1 MTLLHD
7 LLVQECSCTEDVF
20 DISQGCLEISS
31 WDGLLRFS
39 QSAVFVYATSENL
52 PLLYVSPNLAEVA
65 GFSGKEVLAD
75 PLLWEQGIQAEVRAS
90 RQAGLRQAALGTSYI
105 GEYLL
110 CRPDGTQVWLRESLR
125 PDVDDRGIVRRILG
139 SVTDISEV
147 REAQAKAAE
156 VTARYH
162 RAFELAGLPAA
173 MIGEDGCIIEA
184 NRAMAAWLGYT
195 VEDMRGMPV
204 CRISHPGDVAEN
216 QRLRDQLWNGLVER
230 FRMEKRYLHK
240 DGTVLRGL
248 LLNAIVRDDQ
258 GKPLY
263 SVAHIQ
269 DITVQRQAEETARMA
284 HERLLDA
291 ISALPDSFALFD
303 ADERLVL
310 CNESYR
316 RLPEIGSACLPGT
329 HVEEVLTALVRS
341 NTPNSGSGSA
351 EEFVR
356 EHLQSFR
363 AARGVPSL
371 ALSGGRWLRLA
382 EKRTRDGGTVVVA
395 SDVTDLKRAEVALR
409 DSEERF
415 RLLVEGSALGVI
427 VTSNGRILFANRRM
441 AEMLGYSSTAEFLAL
456 GRSEAFKAP
465 HEVERLR
472 GYREARA
479 RGAPAP
485 LCYEYQALCKDG
497 SYLWVENQAA
507 VISWRGE
514 HAILSSV
521 IDIGERKRI
530 DAAQRKSEAVF
541 RGTFEHSPFPAAIA
555 DEDGFYQYVNRALC
569 ELVGYS
575 QAELLGS
582 SASIMTHPDDRAA
595 ARTRLMN
602 NATEEASSYSVR
614 KRYVHKDG
622 TVIWVIASVSTL
634 RDETG
639 RVFGSVRQVQDI
651 TEEVKADQARRDMEQ
666 QLRAVVDN
674 SPSGIC
680 IREPQGPILMV
691 NRSYAERFGLFPE
704 QMVGRL
710 TREFYPP
717 AQAEG
722 IDNTDA
728 AIVATGRPATREVTQ
743 KFADGE
749 IHTVLSVKFPI
760 GDVMGQ
766 TVAIGVISSDMT
778 DYKNVEERLH
788 QAQKMEAVGQLTGGI
803 AHDFNNLLNVILGNL
818 ELIEAA
824 VGDDPEIAKRLR
836 NADIAVHRGAELT
849 DRLLAFSRRKSLRPQ
864 VVDVNQLIEDVAEL
878 LSRTLGEDIKIETIL
893 DPSVPSVQI
902 DPGQLENAI
911 LNLSLNS
918 RDALE
923 PGGRLVI
930 ETRAYTVNDDSG
942 KDLPPGSYVF
952 LTVSDNGTGM
962 TPEVRDR
969 AFEPFFTTK
978 DVGKGSGL
986 GLSMVYG
993 FVTQSGGHIDI
1004 ESQLGVGTTVRI
1016 LLPGVSGDKAAE
1028 PAVTKQ
1034 GSVVRG
1040 SHETILVVEDDQ
1052 ELRRIAFELLTD
1064 LEYKVLTAEDG
1075 PSALAIV
1082 ASEERIDLLFVDM
1095 VLPHGMNG
1103 AELAR
1108 QARVRRPD
1116 LKVVFTSGY
1125 PDEVLRRQSSLEQG
1139 QLLVG
1144 KPYRMHEVAQTIR
1157 RALDNKQL
1165 SFPLESA

>member
-1 MTLLHD
+1 MPK
-7 LLVQECSCTEDVF
+7 DVI
-20 DISQGCLEISS
+20 DISLRCSEKSN
-31 WDGLLRFS
+31 WDRLLRYS
-39 QSAVFVYATSENL
+39 QSATFVYAGAEDFA
-52 PLLYVSPNLAEVA
+52 PIYASPNLADLLGLSAADVVA
-65 GFSGKEVLAD
+65 EPSS
-75 PLLWEQGIQAEVRAS
+75 WMQGILPEYRATHQS
-90 RQAGLRQAALGTSYI
+90 GLHRAAAGEAHVL
-105 GEYLL
+105 EYQF
-110 CRPDGTQVWLRESLR
+110 CRPDGTHVWLRESLH
-125 PDVDDRGIVRRILG
+125 PDVDDQGIVRRIVG
-139 SVTDISEV
+139 SVIDVSEV
-147 REAQAKAAE
+147 KDVQANAGKAE
-156 VTARYH
+156 SRYH
-162 RAFELAGLPAA
+162 RVFELAGLPAA
-173 MIGEDGCIIEA
+173 MIGEDGCLIEV
-184 NRAMAAWLGYT
+184 NQAMAAWLGYSPG
-195 VEDMRGMPV
+195 EMRGMSI
-204 CRISHPGDVAEN
+204 CLISHPEDVTEN
-216 QRLRDQLWNGLVER
+216 QRLSDQLWNGTVDR
-230 FRMEKRYLHK
+230 FRMEKRYLRK

-248 LLNAIVRDDQ
+248 LLNVIVRNDDGQ
-258 GKPLY
+258 PLY
-263 SVAHIQ
+263 SIAHIQ
-269 DITVQRQAEETARMA
+269 DITVQRQAEDVARMA

-291 ISALPDSFALFD
+291 IAAMPDSFALFD

-310 CNESYR
+310 CNDSYR

-329 HVEEVLTALVRS
+329 HVEEVLAAMARGSLPASGNGTAD
-341 NTPNSGSGSA
+341 G
-351 EEFVR
+351 FVR

-363 AARGVPSL
+363 AARGIPSL

-382 EKRTRDGGTVVVA
+382 ERRTRDGGTVVVA

-456 GRSEAFKAP
+456 GRSDAFKAP

-472 GYREARA
+472 AYREARA

-521 IDIGERKRI
+521 IDISERKRA
-530 DAAQRKSEAVF
+530 DAVQRKNEALF

-575 QAELLGS
+575 QAELLGA
-582 SASIMTHPDDRAA
+582 SASIMTHSEDRAA
-595 ARTRLMN
+595 ARSRLVDN
-602 NATEEASSYSVR
+602 SGKDGSSYRVR

-622 TVIWVIASVSTL
+622 SVIWVSASVSML
-634 RDETG
+634 RDENG
-639 RVFGSVRQVQDI
+639 RAFGSVRQVQDI
-651 TEEVKADQARRDMEQ
+651 TEEIKADLARRDIEQ

-680 IREPQGPILMV
+680 IRVPKGPILLV
-691 NRSYAERFGLFPE
+691 NRSYAGRFGLTPE
-704 QMVGRL
+704 QMLGKLARD
-710 TREFYPP
+710 FYPP
-717 AQAEG
+717 VQALD

-728 AIVATGRPATREVTQ
+728 SIVATGRSTTNEVTR
-743 KFADGE
+743 KFADSE
-749 IHTVLSVKFPI
+749 VHTVLSVKFPI
-760 GDVMGQ
+760 ADGDGRI
-766 TVAIGVISSDMT
+766 VAIGVISSDMT

-818 ELIEAA
+818 ELIDAA
-824 VGDDPEIAKRLR
+824 AGDDPEIARRLK

-864 VVDVNQLIEDVAEL
+864 VVDVNHLVDGVVEL
-878 LSRTLGEDIKIETIL
+878 LSRTLGEDIQVETIL
-893 DPSVPSVQI
+893 DPSVPAIRI

-923 PGGRLVI
+923 PGGRLTI
-930 ETRAYTVNDDSG
+930 ETRSHVATAGSNR
-942 KDLPPGSYVF
+942 DLTPGPYVS
-952 LTVSDNGTGM
+952 LTVSDNGAGM
-962 TPEVRDR
+962 SPEVRDR
-969 AFEPFFTTK
+969 AVEPFFTTK
-978 DVGKGSGL
+978 EIGKGSGL

-993 FVTQSGGHIDI
+993 FVTQSGGHLEI
-1004 ESQLGVGTTVRI
+1004 ESELGIGTTVRI
-1016 LLPGVSGDKAAE
+1016 LLPGVFELGQPE
-1028 PAVTKQ
+1028 PTVSEVTDA
-1034 GSVVRG
+1034 VRG

-1052 ELRRIAFELLTD
+1052 ELRRIAFELLSD
-1064 LEYKVLTAEDG
+1064 LEYRVLTAEDG

-1082 ASEERIDLLFVDM
+1082 AGEERIDLLFADM
-1095 VLPHGMNG
+1095 ILPHGMNG

-1125 PDEVLRRQSSLEQG
+1125 PDEVLLRQGSLEQG
-1139 QLLVG
+1139 QVLVG
-1144 KPYRMHEVAQTIR
+1144 KPYRLNEVAHTIR
-1157 RALDNKQL
+1157 LALDNKQL
-1165 SFPLESA
+1165 SFPLGRT